1 MRKHRLRKTNTTY
14 SLSSSVL
21 SSRFLTCKYDVELQQ
36 KPGEYKGPFGWRGQ
50 ERVLTRLKMIEEQ
63 RFHSVGE
70 SMLVQKEKEGEE
82 NDIYLITLF
91 YIYLRLY
98 ILHTHTHIT

>member
-1 MRKHRLRKTNTTY
+1 M
-14 SLSSSVL
+14 
-21 SSRFLTCKYDVELQQ
+21 ELPQ
-36 KPGEYKGPFGWRGQ
+36 KPGKYKGPFGWRGH
-50 ERVLTRLKMIEEQ
+50 ERGLTRLKMIEEQ

-82 NDIYLITLF
+82 NDICLITLF

-98 ILHTHTHIT
+98 TLHTHTHTHTLLRVTIPITRSFLSGGWSDEFQ